1 MSYSH
6 IDGKVFFRNLSYEHT
21 MQPMSIYITR
31 EELEDAK
38 KELVD
43 LRRRKAEVVESIEKE
58 KRERDERVSAEE
70 LQSMMLPVDI
80 LNRRINELT
89 YQIKNAKIIEKT
101 SAVQQEEIEDVF
113 EESEIV
119 NVEQPTVAGEMEDSE
134 VVPGH
139 IFFTKEGVKV
149 EARPGNR
156 TPFYAHIDGE
166 YVGYN
171 RLLLNGWQMI
181 DENGAVIEDDTEAWR
196 INRTHKEKEVEN
208 YIEATKRIHPH
219 AFGRWTDKENATL
232 LDLYSDQGK
241 TVEEISQ
248 ELGRTKNGIS
258 IQLRKLLGV
267 KRLPYRKKQVDYGE
281 YRLDP
286 ITVSFN
292 DPSEISDKEMPDY
305 LNKIWRLEK
314 WIKRVKEYATK
325 QVVEN
330 GVFYEGYEVKTT
342 TRCTFVDAGKAI
354 EAIRAQFPEFLDSCL
369 QMKAVSIVKTILGE
383 DRFNSTLSGYIKQQE
398 RHSLVRSKAE
408 EERLESCRSIPA
420 ATIEPSVVSV

>member
-6 IDGKVFFRNLSYEHT
+6 IEGRVFFRNLSYEHT

-70 LQSMMLPVDI
+70 LQLMMLPVDI

-101 SAVQQEEIEDVF
+101 SAVQQEEVEEVF
-113 EESEIV
+113 EESEIL
-119 NVEQPTVAGEMEDSE
+119 NVEQPYIAGETEDLE

-139 IFFTKEGVKV
+139 FFFTKEGVKV
-149 EARPGNR
+149 EARPGDR

-181 DENGAVIEDDTEAWR
+181 DENDAVIEEETEAWR
-196 INRTHKEKEVEN
+196 INRAIREKEVET
-208 YIEATKRIHPH
+208 YIEATKRIHPN
-219 AFGRWTDKENATL
+219 AFGRWTEKENEAL
-232 LDLYSDQGK
+232 LNLYSDQGK

-267 KRLPYRKKQVDYGE
+267 KRLPYRKKQIDYSE
-281 YRLDP
+281 HRLDP

-292 DPSEISDKEMPDY
+292 DPSGISDEEMPVY
-305 LNKIWRLEK
+305 LNKIWQLEK

-330 GVFYEGYEVKTT
+330 GVFYQGYEVKTT
-342 TRCTFVDAGKAI
+342 TRCIYVDASKAI
-354 EAIRAQFPEFLDSCL
+354 EVIRVQFPELLDSCI
-369 QMKAVSIVKTILGE
+369 QMKAVSAVKKIMGE
-383 DRFNSTLSGYIKQQE
+383 DRFNSALSGYIKQQDS
-398 RHSLVRSKAE
+398 HALVRSKVE
-408 EERLESCRSIPA
+408 G
-420 ATIEPSVVSV
+420 

>member
-6 IDGKVFFRNLSYEHT
+6 IDGRVFFRNLSYEHT

-89 YQIKNAKIIEKT
+89 YQIKNAKIVEKT
-101 SAVQQEEIEDVF
+101 SAVQQEEIEEVL
-113 EESEIV
+113 EESEIL
-119 NVEQPTVAGEMEDSE
+119 NVEQPRIVGKTEDSA

-139 IFFTKEGVKV
+139 IFFTKDGVKV
-149 EARPGNR
+149 EARPGDR
-156 TPFYAHIDGE
+156 TPFFAHIDGE

-171 RLLLNGWQMI
+171 RLLLNGWRLI
-181 DENGAVIEDDTEAWR
+181 NENDAVIEDDTEAWR
-196 INRTHKEKEVEN
+196 INRAIKEKEVKN
-208 YIEATKRIHPH
+208 FIEATKRIHPH
-219 AFGRWTDKENATL
+219 AFGRWTEKENEVL
-232 LDLYSDQGK
+232 LNLYSEQGK
-241 TVEEISQ
+241 TIEEISQ

-267 KRLPYRKKQVDYGE
+267 KRLPYRKKQIDDGE
-281 YRLDP
+281 NRLDP

-292 DPSEISDKEMPDY
+292 DPSEIADEEMPDY
-305 LNKIWRLEK
+305 LNKIWQLEK

-330 GVFYEGYEVKTT
+330 GVFYDGYEVKTT
-342 TRCTFVDAGKAI
+342 TRCTYVDSSKAI
-354 EAIRAQFPEFLDSCL
+354 EVIRAQFPELLDSCI
-369 QMKAVSIVKTILGE
+369 QMKAVSAVKKIMGE
-383 DRFNSTLSGYIKQQE
+383 ERFNSTLSGYIKQQE
-398 RHSLVRSKAE
+398 RHALVRSKVE
-408 EERLESCRSIPA
+408 G
-420 ATIEPSVVSV
+420 

>member
-21 MQPMSIYITR
+21 MQPMSIYVTR

-101 SAVQQEEIEDVF
+101 SAVQQEEIEEVF
-113 EESEIV
+113 EDSEIL
-119 NVEQPTVAGEMEDSE
+119 NVEQPRVPGEAEDSE

-149 EARPGNR
+149 EARPGDR
-156 TPFYAHIDGE
+156 TPFYALIDGE

-181 DENGAVIEDDTEAWR
+181 DDQGAVIAENAEAWR
-196 INRTHKEKEVEN
+196 LSRVCKEKDVET

-219 AFGRWTDKENATL
+219 AFGRWTEKENEVL
-232 LDLYSDQGK
+232 LDLYSEQGK
-241 TVEEISQ
+241 TIEEISQ

-258 IQLRKLLGV
+258 IQLRRLLGV

-281 YRLDP
+281 NRLDP
-286 ITVSFN
+286 ITVSFK
-292 DPSEISDKEMPDY
+292 DPSEISDEEMPDY
-305 LNKIWRLEK
+305 LNKIWQLEK

-342 TRCTFVDAGKAI
+342 TRCTYVDASKAI
-354 EAIRAQFPEFLDSCL
+354 EVIRAQFPELLDSCI
-369 QMKAVSIVKTILGE
+369 QMKAVSAVKKIMGE

-398 RHSLVRSKAE
+398 RHALVRSKVE
-408 EERLESCRSIPA
+408 G
-420 ATIEPSVVSV
+420 

>member
-21 MQPMSIYITR
+21 MQPMSFYITR

-58 KRERDERVSAEE
+58 KRERDERVSADE

-89 YQIKNAKIIEKT
+89 YQIKNAEIIEKT

-113 EESEIV
+113 EDSEIL
-119 NVEQPTVAGEMEDSE
+119 NVEQPSVAGETEDSD

-149 EARPGNR
+149 EARPGDR

-171 RLLLNGWQMI
+171 RLLLNGWKMI
-181 DENGAVIEDDTEAWR
+181 DENDAVIEEDTEAWR
-196 INRTHKEKEVEN
+196 INRAIKEKEVEN
-208 YIEATKRIHPH
+208 YIEATKRIHPN
-219 AFGRWTDKENATL
+219 AYGQWTDEENKAL
-232 LDLYSDQGK
+232 LNLYSDQGK

-258 IQLRKLLGV
+258 IQLKKLLGV
-267 KRLPYRKKQVDYGE
+267 KRLPYRKKQIDYGE
-281 YRLDP
+281 LRLDP

-292 DPSEISDKEMPDY
+292 EPSEISDEEMPDY
-305 LNKIWRLEK
+305 LNKIWQLEK

-330 GVFYEGYEVKTT
+330 GIFYEGYEIKTT
-342 TRCTFVDAGKAI
+342 TRCTYIDASKAI
-354 EAIRAQFPEFLDSCL
+354 EVIREQFPEFLDSCL
-369 QMKAVSIVKTILGE
+369 QMKAVSTVKKILGE

-398 RHSLVRSKAE
+398 RHALVRSKE
-408 EERLESCRSIPA
+408 EG
-420 ATIEPSVVSV
+420 